1 MQWQKFPAIFTKPM
15 MLSRKARLFWPVLA
29 TVLLTD
35 CATKSVAEQYL
46 APAHTPHPVVGDY
59 LRFTLAYNP
68 GAAMSLGADYLPR
81 LLLAFIST
89 VAVVGLCL
97 WYRRL
102 RPESTSMALALALV
116 TAGAAGNLWDRLRS
130 PRGVVDFID
139 VGFSDARFWIF
150 NLADVAITLG
160 ALLLAYLLSRVDAER
175 AQA

>member
-1 MQWQKFPAIFTKPM
+1 MPLT
-15 MLSRKARLFWPVLA
+15 RKARLFWPVLA

-35 CATKSVAEQYL
+35 CATKTVAEQYL

-59 LRFTLAYNP
+59 LRFTLAYNR

-116 TAGAAGNLWDRLRS
+116 TAGAAGNLWDRIRS

-139 VGFSDARFWIF
+139 VGLADARFWIF
-150 NLADVAITLG
+150 NFADVAITIG
-160 ALLLAYLLSRVDAER
+160 ALLLAYLLSKVEDSRSKA
-175 AQA
+175 